1 MSGVT
6 LSLGNDFI
14 EPGAACTKPIKP
26 KKQEPG
32 QSGPHVLRFEGD
44 EENDGAGKPAV
55 ARVTLNDCLACSGCV
70 TSAETVLVAQQSV
83 AEFLRAVGSGEH
95 ALVLLSM
102 SAAARAAIAV
112 HCGLGLRETFGRL
125 SGFFKGVGCHAVFDT
140 GLATDLCLLQTGAEF
155 VQRFR
160 VAAAAGAAAGAV
172 AAPLPLLTSTCPG
185 WVCYAEK
192 VVGDGVLPLL
202 SRVKSPQQIA
212 GALLKRTHAAAAGL
226 PPHRVYHVA
235 LMPCYDKKLEASRPE
250 FVSGGAEAAA
260 AAAEAAA
267 AGGGG
272 GGAAAAAAEAGGARD
287 VDCVISSAEVLTL
300 LDERQV
306 ALADVAAAPPD
317 ADPPLSGLSLGG
329 GGDASG
335 SGGPLLTYAAA
346 GASGGHADFVF
357 RHAARELFGVDLGD
371 GPLGWTTA
379 RNRDLREVT
388 LEVEGTVVLR
398 FAQAYG
404 FRNIQNVVRRAK
416 AGRCAYHFVEIMAC
430 PGGCANGGAQPRPP
444 PAEAPGRAARV
455 EALLV
460 SPDEAVRRAPIANPH
475 IAALYAEGGA
485 LEGGPGGDAARRLL
499 VTEEFKA
506 VDDSAMNPLGI
517 KW

>member
-1 MSGVT
+1 MS
-6 LSLGNDFI
+6 
-14 EPGAACTKPIKP
+14 E
-26 KKQEPG
+26 
-32 QSGPHVLRFEGD
+32 R
-44 EENDGAGKPAV
+44 
-55 ARVTLNDCLACSGCV
+55 
-70 TSAETVLVAQQSV
+70 ETGVAQ
-83 AEFLRAVGSGEH
+83 
-95 ALVLLSM
+95 
-102 SAAARAAIAV
+102 
-112 HCGLGLRETFGRL
+112 
-125 SGFFKGVGCHAVFDT
+125 
-140 GLATDLCLLQTGAEF
+140 
-155 VQRFR
+155 
-160 VAAAAGAAAGAV
+160 
-172 AAPLPLLTSTCPG
+172 
-185 WVCYAEK
+185 
-192 VVGDGVLPLL
+192 
-202 SRVKSPQQIA
+202 
-212 GALLKRTHAAAAGL
+212 
-226 PPHRVYHVA
+226 
-235 LMPCYDKKLEASRPE
+235 
-250 FVSGGAEAAA
+250 
-260 AAAEAAA
+260 
-267 AGGGG
+267 
-272 GGAAAAAAEAGGARD
+272 
-287 VDCVISSAEVLTL
+287 SS
-300 LDERQV
+300 
-306 ALADVAAAPPD
+306 
-317 ADPPLSGLSLGG
+317 
-329 GGDASG
+329 GDASG

-371 GPLGWTTA
+371 GPLAWTTA

-499 VTEEFKA
+499 VTEEVKA

>member
-1 MSGVT
+1 
-6 LSLGNDFI
+6 
-14 EPGAACTKPIKP
+14 
-26 KKQEPG
+26 
-32 QSGPHVLRFEGD
+32 
-44 EENDGAGKPAV
+44 
-55 ARVTLNDCLACSGCV
+55 
-70 TSAETVLVAQQSV
+70 
-83 AEFLRAVGSGEH
+83 
-95 ALVLLSM
+95 
-102 SAAARAAIAV
+102 
-112 HCGLGLRETFGRL
+112 
-125 SGFFKGVGCHAVFDT
+125 
-140 GLATDLCLLQTGAEF
+140 
-155 VQRFR
+155 
-160 VAAAAGAAAGAV
+160 
-172 AAPLPLLTSTCPG
+172 
-185 WVCYAEK
+185 
-192 VVGDGVLPLL
+192 
-202 SRVKSPQQIA
+202 
-212 GALLKRTHAAAAGL
+212 
-226 PPHRVYHVA
+226 
-235 LMPCYDKKLEASRPE
+235 MPCYDKKLEASRPE

-300 LDERQV
+300 LDERRV
-306 ALADVAAAPPD
+306 SLADVAAAPPD

-371 GPLGWTTA
+371 GPLAWTTA

-388 LEVEGTVVLR
+388 LEVEGAVVLR

-444 PAEAPGRAARV
+444 PAGRPAARH
-455 EALLV
+455 ASRRCWSARRRCAARR
-460 SPDEAVRRAPIANPH
+460 SPTRTSPRCTQ
-475 IAALYAEGGA
+475 GGA
-485 LEGGPGGDAARRLL
+485 LGEAPEATPPAASSSPRSSSRRRQRDEPARNQ
-499 VTEEFKA
+499 VVGVCERGK
-506 VDDSAMNPLGI
+506 SI
-517 KW
+517 SSR